1 MKILHID
8 ETFHP
13 KFGYQCNP
21 LAKFQQRDGNEVYI
35 IAPEKK
41 YIYSVYKEFGEYGDN
56 LEEDDRE
63 YSDST
68 GVKIVRVNAKGMIVN
83 RLNYDMTQLLNAI
96 DSISPEVI
104 MIHCI
109 ETLTA
114 MRLIFRLQKKYPM
127 VFDSHM
133 LAMASRNR
141 FSKVFEFGF
150 KHLITPQITKN
161 NYMVIKTQN
170 DDYVNSHL
178 GIPDTNTKFISF
190 GTDTV
195 LFKPSEETRRR
206 FLTENGLHENAFV
219 IVSTGK
225 LSETK
230 GGMLFAE
237 CVRNRFE
244 TSREVVIV
252 VVANL
257 DGSYEQ
263 KVKEILEESNNKVMF
278 YPVQKYADLPFF
290 YQIAD
295 VTVFP
300 KQCSMSFY
308 DAQACKSVVIT
319 EKGKVNEDRC
329 SHGNGLCFECNSVD
343 DFRNKIQTLI
353 DMPEDQFQT
362 MRQNGYDFV
371 AGNYSYDK
379 IAKEYTNELVSA
391 IQKFQNK

>member
-1 MKILHID
+1 MRILHID

-21 LAKFQQRDGNEVYI
+21 LAKFQQKSGDEVYI
-35 IAPEKK
+35 IAPEKD
-41 YIYSVYKEFGEYGDN
+41 YIYAVYKEFGEYGDN

-63 YSDST
+63 YTDST

-83 RLNYDMTQLLNAI
+83 RLNYDMRQLLNAI
-96 DSISPEVI
+96 DSIKPEVI
-104 MIHCI
+104 MVHCI

-114 MRLIFRLQKKYPM
+114 MRLVFRLQKKYPM

-141 FSKVFEFGF
+141 FSKLFEFGF
-150 KHLITPQITKN
+150 KHIITPQIIKN
-161 NYMVIKTQN
+161 NYMVVKTQN
-170 DDYVNSHL
+170 DDYVNTHL

-195 LFKPSEETRRR
+195 LFQPSEETRSK
-206 FLTENGLHENAFV
+206 FLADNGMNKDAFV

-225 LSETK
+225 LSESK
-230 GGMLFAE
+230 GGMLLAE
-237 CVRNRFE
+237 CVHDRFITE
-244 TSREVVIV
+244 REVVVV

-263 KVKEILEESNNKVMF
+263 KVKEILEESSNKILF
-278 YPVQKYADLPFF
+278 YPVQKYSDLPFF

-343 DFRNKIQTLI
+343 DFRHKIQTLI
-353 DMPEDQFQT
+353 DMPEEEFQA
-362 MRQNGYDFV
+362 MRQNGYEFV
-371 AGNYSYDK
+371 TSYYSYDI
-379 IAKEYTNELVSA
+379 IAKEYTNELICA
-391 IQKFQNK
+391 IKKYQDK